1 MNALYVAGLV
11 PNVSFETRISN
22 HFTFN
27 VDLVASLWESIRD
40 RPYMLGQVIPELRY
54 YPKQSFQGFYVGA
67 YAAADIYKVSKW
79 DHPSTDVQRGGGISL
94 GATIG
99 YELPIGG
106 RWLMDFYLGG
116 GWHLG
121 RYYGINTETN
131 QQYAPWNASGEWIPY
146 KAGVSFAF
154 RL

>member
-1 MNALYVAGLV
+1 MNTLYAARLV
-11 PNVSFETRISN
+11 PNVSVEARISN

-27 VDLVASLWESIRD
+27 VDLEASLWEKIRD
-40 RPYMLGQVIPELRY
+40 RPYMIGQVIPELRY

-79 DHPSTDVQRGGGISL
+79 DHSSTDVQRGGSISL
-94 GATIG
+94 GPSIG

-106 RWLMDFYLGG
+106 RWLMDFYLVR
-116 GWHLG
+116 H
-121 RYYGINTETN
+121 YGINTETN
-131 QQYAPWNASGEWIPY
+131 QQYAPWNTSGECIPY

-154 RL
+154 